1 MAGVCEECGLCRPRM
16 KRCVRCR
23 GVMYCSKDCQ
33 EKHWLTHKLQCSEV
47 PETKERAHLPEGIDK
62 DDRNN
67 SEKQEQANHFVI
79 KMKNKHGKS
88 EVRVPKCESG
98 EEMFLFLCQ
107 HLKTP
112 PEKIRLIS
120 RGKLITKENISSY
133 VVDGAIFQA
142 FGEEAEDETGL
153 DVRDIEVLMAQLSVE
168 RNVAIKALRR
178 TGDLIDAFLYVSD
191 NQ

>member
-1 MAGVCEECGLCRPRM
+1 MCRPRM
-16 KRCVRCR
+16 KRCSRCR
-23 GVMYCSKDCQ
+23 GAIYCSKDCQ
-33 EKHWLTHKLQCSEV
+33 EKHWLTHQLQCSGT
-47 PETKERAHLPEGIDK
+47 PETKAGAHLPESTDN
-62 DDRNN
+62 DDGNN
-67 SEKQEQANHFVI
+67 SEKQEQADHFVI

-88 EVRVPKCESG
+88 EVTVPKSKNG

-107 HLKTP
+107 HLKIP
-112 PEKIRLIS
+112 PEKIRLICK
-120 RGKLITKENISSY
+120 GKLLTKENISSY
-133 VVDGAIFQA
+133 ITYGAIFQA